1 MSEHD
6 QSNPYHLPLPSS
18 QPIIASIGAALMLV
32 GLVPDARLWRM
43 ALISTG
49 AVIVSL
55 ALWLWVSDAVAEYRD
70 LPDD

>member
-6 QSNPYHLPLPSS
+6 PGNPYHLPLPSS
-18 QPIIASIGAALMLV
+18 QPILASIGAALMLV

-49 AVIVSL
+49 TTILAI

>member
-49 AVIVSL
+49 AVIESL
-55 ALWLWVSDAVAEYRD
+55 ALWLWVSDAVAEYRY

>member
-49 AVIVSL
+49 AVIESL

>member
-6 QSNPYHLPLPSS
+6 QSNPFHLPLPSS

-49 AVIVSL
+49 AVIESL

>member
-6 QSNPYHLPLPSS
+6 DNPYHLPAPSA
-18 QPIIASIGAALMLV
+18 QPLLAALGAALTLA

-49 AVIVSL
+49 VSILAIAV
-55 ALWLWVSDAVAEYRD
+55 WLWVSDAIEEYRN